1 MSTKKQRRKLAIGQD
16 PLHWLR
22 QAPVEA
28 QAMTWYRCDTIL
40 DVLCVA
46 DQFPDGVIAIGP
58 RNLVLFHLQELLTDR
73 AAMKKWAEYSA
84 LAYRDRKA
92 YISLF
97 TDYQSALQG
106 SRDRVLHCGGCAL
119 PMLDHL
125 TRSIMDAPLE
135 ERLAYC
141 LRAHV
146 NAEKQGRK
154 ISDNVQRMS
163 VQALNDFEEQ
173 HRGEAQ
179 PAPHT

>member
-1 MSTKKQRRKLAIGQD
+1 
-16 PLHWLR
+16 
-22 QAPVEA
+22 
-28 QAMTWYRCDTIL
+28 MTWYRCDTIL

-97 TDYQSALQG
+97 TDCQSALQG
-106 SRDRVLHCGGCAL
+106 NYDRVLHCGGCAL
-119 PMLDHL
+119 PMLDHP
-125 TRSIMDAPLE
+125 TRSIMDATLE

-146 NAEKQGRK
+146 NAEKQGRQ
-154 ISDNVQRMS
+154 ISDNVKRMS
-163 VQALNDFEEQ
+163 IQALNDYEEQ
-173 HRGEAQ
+173 HRDEAQ

>member
-1 MSTKKQRRKLAIGQD
+1 
-16 PLHWLR
+16 
-22 QAPVEA
+22 
-28 QAMTWYRCDTIL
+28 MTWYRCDTIL

-58 RNLVLFHLQELLTDR
+58 MNLVLFHLQELVTDR
-73 AAMKKWAEYSA
+73 AAMKKWAEYNASA
-84 LAYRDRKA
+84 DRPRTT

-97 TDYQSALQG
+97 TDYTSALQG
-106 SRDRVLHCGGCAL
+106 NYDRTLHCGGCHL
-119 PMLDHL
+119 PLLDHP
-125 TRSIMDAPLE
+125 TRSIMDATLE

-163 VQALNDFEEQ
+163 TQALNDFEEQ

-179 PAPHT
+179 PAPHA